1 MRSPGT
7 TSRWATSSSAF
18 STEATPPSTFT
29 FSKTSRAVSGTTSW
43 KVSKPRLC
51 TVAAPFCLP
60 KPMAS
65 IFERPL
71 STSPWKSVCAL
82 TRLTGSTA
90 SARSAARLQWSG
102 MPVAVLP
109 SSTVSMLGSNGTS
122 IDCAVTP

>member
-1 MRSPGT
+1 M
-7 TSRWATSSSAF
+7 
-18 STEATPPSTFT
+18 
-29 FSKTSRAVSGTTSW
+29 
-43 KVSKPRLC
+43 
-51 TVAAPFCLP
+51 AAPFCLP

-90 SARSAARLQWSG
+90 SARRAARLQWSG
-102 MPVAVLP
+102 MPAAVLP